1 MYSPG
6 SFFAFG
12 KQGKLQRD
20 VARPSAH
27 PGLGVQR
34 EFCFLVEDC
43 EKFSWWS
50 RPGDFRLNRLGI
62 WRDSLSQGGF
72 WGEIPP
78 RDTQAPYHATKMLPH
93 TKTNADV
100 FPKSPGMCR
109 GDGPRPLCGF
119 GFCPKRKED
128 IRRCQTS
135 HLLLLEIAQ

>member
-72 WGEIPP
+72 WGEISPTQYPSSIPRYQNAPP
-78 RDTQAPYHATKMLPH
+78 HQNQRRC
-93 TKTNADV
+93 
-100 FPKSPGMCR
+100 FPKKPR
-109 GDGPRPLCGF
+109 GVQRGRATSLLRF
-119 GFCPKRKED
+119 WFFTKNKRGYKEMSN
-128 IRRCQTS
+128 ISLTPP
-135 HLLLLEIAQ
+135 